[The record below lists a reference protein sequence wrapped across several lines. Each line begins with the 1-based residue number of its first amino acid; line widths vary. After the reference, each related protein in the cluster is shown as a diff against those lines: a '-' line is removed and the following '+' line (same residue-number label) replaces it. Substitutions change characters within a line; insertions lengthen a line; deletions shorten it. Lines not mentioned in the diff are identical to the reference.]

1 MKSRLFKFKDY
12 LTLGLIVLLGF
23 ILRIARLTLLPVF
36 ADEAIYVRWSQIMR
50 AEETLRFLPLS
61 DGKQPLFMWVTIPF
75 LKIFND
81 PLFAGRLVS
90 VLCGVASIIGVYM
103 ISKHLFKSGKVAI
116 ITALIVAVCPFMLF
130 FDRMALVDSMLTA
143 FAVWLFYLITINAS
157 LLRLDLSMIAGFLL
171 GGALLTKS
179 PGLFF
184 AILTPL
190 SAILVSWPKEKKEFI
205 KKLFKF
211 VNLASITLI
220 IGYGLSNILRLG
232 PNFSLL
238 ASRNM
243 DYVYPYSHILTSPF
257 SPLISH
263 LKAALEYFW
272 LLGPGA
278 LLALFLIGI
287 FVSLRFNWKS
297 SLWLSLWIFL
307 PLLAVTEY
315 GKVFTARYILYLVP
329 FVILIAGTSFLIK
342 KEILIKGVT
351 VLFLIFLLQS
361 IIFNF
366 LLLTNIEKVKLP
378 RSERSGYLE
387 EWTAGYGIK
396 EISKIIREDYT
407 KNPQRKIVVGTEGY
421 FGTLPDGL
429 QLYLND
435 LKAIT
440 VIGVGLGIDKLPR
453 QLAESKQFGNKT
465 YLVVNSSR
473 LLAKAENIGL
483 TLLASYPKA
492 VKPDGSR
499 EALLLFEVNST
510 IGKGAAK

>member
-1 MKSRLFKFKDY
+1 MKLRLPKLQNY
-12 LTLGLIVLLGF
+12 LVFGSIVVLGF
-23 ILRIARLTLLPVF
+23 ILRVFRLTLLPIF

-75 LKIFND
+75 LKIFSN
-81 PLFAGRLVS
+81 PLFAGRLLS
-90 VLCGVASIIGVYM
+90 ALCGIATIVGVYL
-103 ISKHLFKSGKVAI
+103 ISKHFFKSGKVAI
-116 ITALIVAVCPFMLF
+116 ITALIVAVCPYILF

-143 FAVWLFYLITINAS
+143 FAVWLFYLVSLNAN
-157 LLRLDLSMIAGFLL
+157 LLRLDLAMIAGFLL

-190 SAILVSWPKEKKEFI
+190 SAILISWPKEKKEFI
-205 KKLFKF
+205 KILFRF
-211 VNLASITLI
+211 VFLTLVTLT

-243 DYVYPYSHILTSPF
+243 DYVYPYTHILTSPF
-257 SPLISH
+257 SPLLSH
-263 LKAALEYFW
+263 LKASIEYFW
-272 LLGPGA
+272 LLGPAA
-278 LLALFLIGI
+278 LIALFLIGI
-287 FVSLRFNWKS
+287 FVCLLFNWKS
-297 SLWLSLWIFL
+297 SLWLSIWIFF
-307 PLLAVTEY
+307 PLLAVIEY
-315 GKVFTARYILYLVP
+315 GKVFTARYILFIVP
-329 FVILIAGTSFLIK
+329 FIILIAGTSFLIK
-342 KEILIKGVT
+342 KEILIKAVT
-351 VLFLIFLLQS
+351 VLFIIFLFQS
-361 IIFNF
+361 FIFNY
-366 LLLTNIEKVKLP
+366 LLLTDIEKVKLP

-396 EISKIIREDYT
+396 EISEIIREDYV

-453 QLAESKQFGNKT
+453 QLAESKQSGNKT

-473 LLAKAENIGL
+473 LLARAENIGL
-483 TLLASYPKA
+483 ELLVSYPKA

-499 EALLLFEVNST
+499 EALLLFEVKP
-510 IGKGAAK
+510 IIDKGAAE